1 MSKESSNKR
10 QAKEVEREQLVAV
23 SVGARVELCGVGT
36 LVVNTFQRRR
46 FASQMKPIQDCHP
59 ERSEGSLAGQR
70 SFAALRMTGGGR
82 PQRCCLPH
90 GNTGPSWLPFTPLE
104 ATSVPGSTTSSNAS
118 GSSFA
123 SLQPEL
129 PPQPHVATPLNCP
142 CPARR
147 AA

>member
-59 ERSEGSLAGQR
+59 ERSEGSLSGER
-70 SFAALRMTGGGR
+70 SFAALRMTKRDGLLFEMYC
-82 PQRCCLPH
+82 PQ
-90 GNTGPSWLPFTPLE
+90 GPSTRRKVVDLC
-104 ATSVPGSTTSSNAS
+104 A
-118 GSSFA
+118 
-123 SLQPEL
+123 
-129 PPQPHVATPLNCP
+129 PHADHLV
-142 CPARR
+142 RE
-147 AA
+147 